1 LSLQWNGKIKM
12 RVVVLQPSY
21 LPWLGYFDQINR
33 ADVFVFYDDVQYDK
47 NGWRNRN
54 RIKTPQG
61 RQWVTVPVVTKNR
74 FGASINE
81 VDIDSRT
88 NWSAKHMKTLSQ
100 NYSRSPYFKE
110 YVSTFEEAYSKE
122 WGKIAD
128 LDIAFIEAIS
138 EVLGIETTFVRSS
151 ELDIRGDR
159 LERLLEICLKF
170 GAEHYLTGDSAKD
183 YMDEELFASHG
194 IKVEYQNYIHPVYTQ
209 LHGEFL
215 SHLSVV
221 DLLFNCGPESLS
233 IISRG
238 NS

>member
-1 LSLQWNGKIKM
+1 M
-12 RVVVLQPSY
+12 RIVVLQPSY

-61 RQWVTVPVVTKNR
+61 WQWITVPVVTKNR

-81 VDIDSRT
+81 IEIDSRT
-88 NWSAKHMKTLSQ
+88 DWAAKHMKTLAQ
-100 NYSRSPYFKE
+100 NYSRSPCFKE
-110 YVSTFEEAYSKE
+110 YISMFEGVYSKGWE
-122 WGKIAD
+122 KIAD

-138 EVLGIETTFVRSS
+138 EALGIKTAFVRSS
-151 ELDIRGDR
+151 ELDIKGDR
-159 LERLLEICLKF
+159 IERLLEICLKF
-170 GAEHYLTGDSAKD
+170 GAEHYLTGDSARD
-183 YMDEELFASHG
+183 YMDEELFASRG
-194 IKVEYQNYIHPVYTQ
+194 IEVEYQNYIHPVYPQ

-215 SHLSVV
+215 SHLSIV

-233 IISRG
+233 IISKG
-238 NS
+238 NL